1 MSELTVPQVD
11 FSGLGQLPQIY
22 QQGHQQ
28 RQRQMA
34 LANLGQGD
42 STDANTL
49 LRSGDLSLAQLGLNL
64 RNRQE
69 DQARQAQ
76 LDARQAARDKIADQ
90 HWQAS
95 FGLQQRSADRAD
107 QTPVDKANERATVA
121 KQYGI
126 DPSSPEGRQFIV
138 TGQMPQTALDTATQ
152 RAGVARQY
160 GIDPQSAEG
169 RAFILNGKLP
179 DTTPPENYEVN
190 PDFGKVE
197 GAPKIRPVS
206 GGPADPATIAADAE
220 AKQGSGMSD
229 GAVDILARRVASG
242 DTTALTN
249 VGRGAQG
256 SKNIERI
263 QNRAAQL
270 LQQEEGLSPQDAA
283 KRVIGNIQSVKASQ
297 VGQSAEARTGA
308 TREANLNLI
317 LKATDAAIP
326 AALEASDKVART
338 GWVPINK
345 IIQGGEVVASN
356 PDLKRFGMANL
367 QLAEHWARA
376 MNPTGVMRE
385 SDRDKAL
392 GFLSTADSPQTYRAA
407 VDQLRTQIT
416 RERDAVR
423 GSIPETSQFKGGT
436 APNATSPHPD
446 PLGIR

>member
-1 MSELTVPQVD
+1 MAELNVPQID
-11 FSGLGQLPQIY
+11 FSPIGQLPQIY
-22 QQGHQQ
+22 QQAQQ
-28 RQRQMA
+28 DSARKMA
-34 LANLGQGD
+34 LAQLGQGGQV
-42 STDANTL
+42 DANTL
-49 LRSGDLSLAQLGLNL
+49 LKSGDLSLAQLGLNL

-69 DQARQAQ
+69 DQARQAAQ
-76 LDARQAARDKIADQ
+76 DTRQAGRDTVADQ
-90 HWQAS
+90 HWSQS
-95 FGLQQRSADRAD
+95 FELQKRAAERADRGLPETA
-107 QTPVDKANERATVA
+107 TERAAVA

-126 DPSSPEGRQFIV
+126 DPNTPEGKTFV
-138 TGQMPQTALDTATQ
+138 LT
-152 RAGVARQY
+152 
-160 GIDPQSAEG
+160 
-169 RAFILNGKLP
+169 GKLP
-179 DTTPPENYEVN
+179 DTTPAANYEPN
-190 PDFGKVE
+190 PDYGKVE
-197 GAPKIRPVS
+197 GAPKLRPIS
-206 GGPADPATIAADAE
+206 GGPTDPATIAADAE
-220 AKQGSGMSD
+220 AKQGTGMSD
-229 GAVDILARRVASG
+229 AAVDILARRVASG
-242 DTTALTN
+242 DTTALAN

-263 QNRAAQL
+263 QNRAAAV
-270 LQQEEGLSPQDAA
+270 LQTEEGLSPQDAA

-326 AALEASDKVART
+326 AALEASDKVARS

-392 GFLSTADSPQTYRAA
+392 GFLSTADSKETYRAA

-423 GSIPETSQFKGGT
+423 GSIPETPQFKGGGSET
-436 APNATSPHPD
+436 PKQAAPVKIDGYTITEH
-446 PLGIR
+446 